1 MQSQPLID
9 RLMADISR
17 HLPADLGRLRQDVE
31 HSVRAVL
38 GETLTRLDLV
48 SRDEFEVQRQ
58 VLERT
63 RARLEALEKC
73 VTELEQEEGKP
84 RSATDG

>member
-1 MQSQPLID
+1 MQSQAFID

-17 HLPADLGRLRQDVE
+17 HLPTDLGRLRQDVE

-38 GETLTRLDLV
+38 GETMTRLDLV
-48 SRDEFEVQRQ
+48 SREEFEVQRQ

-63 RARLEALEKC
+63 RARLEALEKQ
-73 VTELEQEEGKP
+73 VAALE
-84 RSATDG
+84 SAADQP

>member
-1 MQSQPLID
+1 MQSQAFID

-38 GETLTRLDLV
+38 GETVTRLDLV
-48 SRDEFEVQRQ
+48 SREEFEVQRQ

-63 RARLEALEKC
+63 RARLEALEKQ
-73 VTELEQEEGKP
+73 VAALESAADQSP
-84 RSATDG
+84 R